1 MYVLRREYVYQGVH
15 VAAQLSFSLYTHVLV
30 LGVSYS
36 CKLVAA
42 AHGNGLRKLHRRAR
56 GGGIGG

>member
-15 VAAQLSFSLYTHVLV
+15 VAAQLSFSLYAHVLV

-36 CKLVAA
+36 SKLVA